1 MSHVLQKQLGLVK
14 KWARFVPKLL
24 YDDQIAERV
33 QTSQALTDLV
43 SRVRKSVLDWNIT
56 MDESTVS
63 MHTLNPISNPSSGFR
78 REFLGL

>member
-1 MSHVLQKQLGLVK
+1 MSQVLHKQPGLVK

-24 YDDQIAERV
+24 SDDQMAERV

-43 SRVRKSVLDWNIT
+43 SRVRKSVLDRNIT

-78 REFLGL
+78 REFLNL